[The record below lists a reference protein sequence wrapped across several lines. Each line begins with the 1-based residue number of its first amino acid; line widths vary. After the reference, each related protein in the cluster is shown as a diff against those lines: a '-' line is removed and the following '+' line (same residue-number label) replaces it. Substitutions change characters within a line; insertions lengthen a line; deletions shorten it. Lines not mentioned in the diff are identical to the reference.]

1 MMLPFALTRR
11 GWAFVIAA
19 AGLWVCSRVVGLGD
33 LRYLAALL
41 LAMVLVAL
49 PSSPVLSA
57 LARFDLRLSVPSPT
71 PTVGEP
77 STFVLVVG
85 HRFPVTLP
93 VRVVW
98 VTAAE
103 TTRQTA
109 TKSAERTNLSLE
121 VPRASEVVVRT
132 GLVAHNRGPQRVGVT
147 ALIVPDP
154 LGLVARRL
162 RHNTSAELLVLPRL
176 LETLPDKLDAMTRA
190 EVGAT
195 LRGRSADSGGPVGAV
210 REYRTGD
217 PMRQVHW
224 KQSAR
229 QGELLVKLHDTSDI
243 AQRSILLVTD
253 AGAYS
258 DGTEFETAVSATA
271 TVAARWLDDGQ
282 PVQLHLGDVHPHLC
296 TRRSEMLRHLAT
308 ARMTLGQA
316 KVAGAPAES
325 MLSAPGGRGSVDV
338 VVTGTVSGQLA
349 RQLESTR
356 SSGTLLTT
364 RPTAENAGSAG
375 WRQVMISS
383 PVLVGGRG
391 VRVGDH
397 G

>member
-49 PSSPVLSA
+49 PSSLVLSA

-98 VTAAE
+98 ETAAE
-103 TTRQTA
+103 TTGQTA
-109 TKSAERTNLSLE
+109 TKSAERTNVSLV

-147 ALIVPDP
+147 ALVVPDP

-176 LETLPDKLDAMTRA
+176 LETLPDELDAMTRA
-190 EVGAT
+190 EAGAT
-195 LRGRSADSGGPVGAV
+195 LRGRSADSGGTVGAV

-217 PMRQVHW
+217 SMRQVHW

-229 QGELLVKLHDTSDI
+229 QGELLVKVHDTGDA

-253 AGAYS
+253 PAAYS
-258 DGTEFETAVSATA
+258 DGAEFETAVSATA
-271 TVAARWLDDGQ
+271 AVAARWLDNGQ
-282 PVQLHLGDVHPHLC
+282 PVQLHLGDRHPNLC

-308 ARMTLGQA
+308 AHITLAPAKAAGTPAEPMLSTLGGQ
-316 KVAGAPAES
+316 G
-325 MLSAPGGRGSVDV
+325 SADV
-338 VVTGTVSGQLA
+338 VVSGTVSRQLA

-364 RPTAENAGSAG
+364 CPTAEYVGSAG
-375 WRQVMISS
+375 WSQVMISS
-383 PVLVGGRG
+383 PVPAGSRG
-391 VRVGDH
+391 VKVGDH